1 MEKQKRYD
9 EPADKPDGRE
19 PDDSADT
26 RTQEGEI
33 PPGQS
38 ANNPQ
43 GARPPVR
50 GEDGP
55 PALGSRE

>member
-1 MEKQKRYD
+1 MEKRKHNTPVDKRD
-9 EPADKPDGRE
+9 DKAADDT
-19 PDDSADT
+19 ADT
-26 RTQEGEI
+26 QTHEGEI

-43 GARPPVR
+43 GVRPPVR

-55 PALGSRE
+55 PDLGSRE

>member
-1 MEKQKRYD
+1 MEKQKRHIEQD
-9 EPADKPDGRE
+9 DKPGEKDH
-19 PDDSADT
+19 DDSADT
-26 RTQEGEI
+26 RTQEGTI

-55 PALGSRE
+55 PDVGSRE